1 MRPYS
6 REAPV
11 TLIRSKLIK
20 VREKGAMQ
28 RDDAGRYE
36 ITSTAGET
44 VRAYVPAPLPPDPAV
59 LLEGPLQALHE
70 RALLSCGRLD
80 GVSSLLPDPELFL
93 YAYVRREALLS
104 SQIEGTQSSLSDL
117 LLFELEEAPGAPLD
131 DVVEVSS
138 YVAGLEHG
146 LAQLRDGF
154 PLSSRL
160 LREIHALLL
169 ASGRGADRLPGEFR
183 RSQNW
188 IGGTRPGN
196 ASFVPPPPGLVEA
209 CMGQLEHF
217 IHGTTDGA
225 HALPVLVRAALA
237 HVQLE
242 TIHPFL
248 DGNGRLGR
256 LLIVL
261 MLIDAGVLQQPLLYL
276 SLFFKQHRNRYY
288 ELLNGV
294 RLNGD
299 WEAWIDFFLEGVE
312 STATAAATTA
322 HRLLALFRAD
332 ESCLS
337 GLGRSGPSV
346 RLVFAALCR
355 RPLNSIGQ
363 LSAACDLSFP
373 TTSKSLEAL
382 VKLGIARE
390 ITGGQR
396 NRFFAYEAFLA
407 ILSEGAEPL

>member
-1 MRPYS
+1 
-6 REAPV
+6 
-11 TLIRSKLIK
+11 
-20 VREKGAMQ
+20 
-28 RDDAGRYE
+28 
-36 ITSTAGET
+36 
-44 VRAYVPAPLPPDPAV
+44 
-59 LLEGPLQALHE
+59 
-70 RALLSCGRLD
+70 
-80 GVSSLLPDPELFL
+80 
-93 YAYVRREALLS
+93 YVRREALLS

-117 LLFELEEAPGAPLD
+117 LLFELEEAPGVPFD

-146 LAQLRDGF
+146 LARLNEGF

-160 LREIHALLL
+160 LREIHARLL
-169 ASGRGADRLPGEFR
+169 ARGRGADRLPGEFR
-183 RSQNW
+183 RSQVW

-217 IHGTTDGA
+217 IHATPDGA

-237 HVQLE
+237 HVQFE

-276 SLFFKQHRNRYY
+276 SLFFKQHRSRYY
-288 ELLNGV
+288 ELLNGI

-312 STATAAATTA
+312 STATAAVTTA
-322 HRLLALFRAD
+322 HRLLALFRSD
-332 ESCLS
+332 ESKLDR
-337 GLGRSGPSV
+337 LGRSGPSV
-346 RLVFAALCR
+346 RQVFAALCR

-373 TTSKSLEAL
+373 TAAKALEAL

-390 ITGGQR
+390 ITGRQR
-396 NRFFAYEAFLA
+396 NRLFAYDAYLA